1 MMVRRKIKF
10 DAATFKDNK
19 FHSQSTQRP
28 VISKNII
35 FSILYFIFGE
45 LDIHLTPTIHFLSIS
60 KSSLIRQQPILHK
73 IWYCRNIIKSCWAHI
88 KILIL
93 IYFVSKEICW
103 FCFTKYNIKMLL
115 FTGYGRVDSPWKV
128 FYAWY

>member
-35 FSILYFIFGE
+35 FSIFYFIFGE
-45 LDIHLTPTIHFLSIS
+45 LDIHLTPTLYFFVTA
-60 KSSLIRQQPILHK
+60 KSSRIRQQPI
-73 IWYCRNIIKSCWAHI
+73 IN
-88 KILIL
+88 
-93 IYFVSKEICW
+93 EI
-103 FCFTKYNIKMLL
+103 
-115 FTGYGRVDSPWKV
+115 
-128 FYAWY
+128 

>member
-35 FSILYFIFGE
+35 FSIFHFIFGE
-45 LDIHLTPTIHFLSIS
+45 LDIDLTPTFHFVSS
-60 KSSLIRQQPILHK
+60 AKSSLIRQQPILNK
-73 IWYCRNIIKSCWAHI
+73 I
-88 KILIL
+88 
-93 IYFVSKEICW
+93 
-103 FCFTKYNIKMLL
+103 
-115 FTGYGRVDSPWKV
+115 
-128 FYAWY
+128 